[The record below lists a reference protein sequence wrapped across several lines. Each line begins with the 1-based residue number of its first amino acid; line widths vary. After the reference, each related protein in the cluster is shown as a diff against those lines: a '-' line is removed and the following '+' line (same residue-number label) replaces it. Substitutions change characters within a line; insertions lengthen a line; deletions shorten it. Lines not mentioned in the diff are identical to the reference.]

1 LGAVQEKPAISWRF
15 RFCRQAG
22 PVPAASPRILVV
34 DDEENISYLV
44 GAGLRAAGC
53 TVATAATGDEALSRI
68 DTFRPDAIV
77 LDVMLPDLD
86 GYEVLRRLRARG
98 CTVPTLLLTARA
110 ETAERV
116 RGLTSG
122 AEDYIVKPFALEE
135 VVARVQL
142 VLRRHGHANEG
153 AARMQVHDLVLDD
166 DARRVWRGTEEAALT
181 PTEYTLLRCLMLN
194 AGRVVT
200 RAQILDQVWHY
211 DFDGESTIVESFV
224 SSLRRK
230 VDNDDVR
237 LIHTVRGV
245 GYSIREP

>member
-1 LGAVQEKPAISWRF
+1 VA
-15 RFCRQAG
+15 
-22 PVPAASPRILVV
+22 VPAAAPRILVV

-53 TVATAATGDEALSRI
+53 TVQTAATGEEALTQV
-68 DTFRPDAIV
+68 DLFKPDAIV

-98 CTVPTLLLTARA
+98 CTAPTLLLTARA
-110 ETAERV
+110 ETSERV

-142 VLRRHGHANEG
+142 VLRRHGHTNGG

-200 RAQILDQVWHY
+200 RAQILDQVWQY
-211 DFDGESTIVESFV
+211 DFDGESTIVESFI

-230 VDNDDVR
+230 VDSDDVH
-237 LIHTVRGV
+237 LIHTVRGM